1 VDVAGQKWEDGHPA
15 RIGHTPA
22 VVPCFIVEPLDG
34 YRSSRPLSLPPPVPS
49 RPRIALFGGSFD
61 PVHRGHLE
69 VARRASDH
77 FALDQVIFMPAAT
90 PPHKVGKELA
100 PGSARLAMLECA
112 TAEDPTWEVSD
123 VELRRAGTSFTVDTL
138 RSLSQ
143 DRCTGEGG
151 AELFMIIGS
160 DNLPGLPGWR
170 EVEEVLTLAQ
180 PIIAWREGTPDGHL
194 ADLAGRLPES
204 LIERLR
210 EGFMELPPLPESAT
224 EIRARIATGTLEG
237 TELPATVLEVIER
250 EGLYGIGSTEART

>member
-1 VDVAGQKWEDGHPA
+1 MH
-15 RIGHTPA
+15 
-22 VVPCFIVEPLDG
+22 
-34 YRSSRPLSLPPPVPS
+34 
-49 RPRIALFGGSFD
+49 
-61 PVHRGHLE
+61 
-69 VARRASDH
+69 
-77 FALDQVIFMPAAT
+77 
-90 PPHKVGKELA
+90 
-100 PGSARLAMLECA
+100 
-112 TAEDPTWEVSD
+112 
-123 VELRRAGTSFTVDTL
+123 
-138 RSLSQ
+138 
-143 DRCTGEGG
+143 GEGG